1 MRKYAT
7 ALLGISVLA
16 GCATV
21 SQMAATGGS
30 RSDGIVKLSY
40 EAGLFDKVAID
51 ETTALTTARRRC
63 STWGYADA
71 EAFGGI
77 TRQCQAYSGTL
88 GCTRWFVTKEYQCTA
103 SQSPALYA
111 AGASTPPLDNGP
123 SRTRAPAEPGVIDL
137 GNGVKLK
144 PANTLSGYCISAPDG
159 YQGTGRE
166 PSFNHDRA
174 TCLQLI

>member
-7 ALLGISVLA
+7 ALLGVSVLA

-51 ETTALTTARRRC
+51 ETTALDTARRRC
-63 STWGYADA
+63 GTWGYADA

-88 GCTRWFVTKEYQCTA
+88 GCTRWFVT
-103 SQSPALYA
+103 
-111 AGASTPPLDNGP
+111 
-123 SRTRAPAEPGVIDL
+123 
-137 GNGVKLK
+137 
-144 PANTLSGYCISAPDG
+144 
-159 YQGTGRE
+159 
-166 PSFNHDRA
+166 
-174 TCLQLI
+174 